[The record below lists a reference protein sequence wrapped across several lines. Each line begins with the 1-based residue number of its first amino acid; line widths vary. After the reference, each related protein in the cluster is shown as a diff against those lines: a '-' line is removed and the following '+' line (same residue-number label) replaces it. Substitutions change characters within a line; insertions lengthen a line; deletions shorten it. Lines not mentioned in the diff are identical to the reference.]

1 MPRSGKRRKRKCSS
15 ISSRR
20 RNSLETLEHSLDL
33 CSLLEVCNFVELLYV
48 HAYISIP
55 WYGTNGTG
63 TIPLIPRYTYLYVYV
78 RIYIFIARGSIWY
91 SSFARKSQ
99 STAFVVIDSP
109 TLPSCSFARYPSTWQ
124 VL

>member
-1 MPRSGKRRKRKCSS
+1 MIEKSRSKERARVALEVIDKGFEKPYGDARMSERKNAFAQYRSLPLEDTFSRPRRRERGEREKCSS

-55 WYGTNGTG
+55 WYQWY
-63 TIPLIPRYTYLYVYV
+63 RY
-78 RIYIFIARGSIWY
+78 WY
-91 SSFARKSQ
+91 HTFD
-99 STAFVVIDSP
+99 T
-109 TLPSCSFARYPSTWQ
+109 
-124 VL
+124 